1 MTLATAHSRRSDLPT
16 AAWDP
21 HPLVAAVF
29 AALERGGV
37 RWALL
42 RGEARLAAP
51 PHDVDLLVH
60 AGDVGLLAR
69 ALAPLGFLAVPT
81 WDKGS
86 HRFFVARAPSLG
98 SWVILDVVTELSYG
112 PAYALRS
119 GAAAGCLARREV
131 VGSLALLAPDDAFWT
146 LLLHCILDRGGFPE
160 HQKER
165 LRVLCRSATPES
177 ELGGFASRIGPDG
190 WDAERVIRSVGTER
204 WTVLSALRDDL
215 IHMWRRRHPVA
226 FALRRGL
233 AMASRRASPL
243 HTVLR
248 RRGLAAGMLVVDGAR
263 ARSLATTV
271 ARDFYFPARVVGV
284 PGPQSGRVRNAWCAA
299 VRSAAVRY
307 HQGRGRLVLL
317 AYGAIPA
324 PGDNDGVHLPP
335 PRPALL
341 LLLGNCDR
349 SPDVHTASARP
360 LWPLRRERCVEQRV
374 IDVSAESC
382 PCEAV
387 VQALWERYA
396 RRDLTD
402 GGLGVPADGA
412 AQ

>member
-1 MTLATAHSRRSDLPT
+1 VTLATAHSRRLDLP
-16 AAWDP
+16 AAARGR

-42 RGEARLAAP
+42 R
-51 PHDVDLLVH
+51 
-60 AGDVGLLAR
+60 
-69 ALAPLGFLAVPT
+69 PLGFVSVPT

-98 SWVILDVVTELSYG
+98 SWVILDVVTQLSYG
-112 PAYALRS
+112 PAYAVRS
-119 GAAAGCLARREV
+119 GAAAGCLARRQL

-146 LLLHCILDRGGFPE
+146 LLLHCMLDRGDFPA
-160 HQKER
+160 HQLER
-165 LRVLCRSATPES
+165 LRVLCGSATPAS
-177 ELGGFASRIGPDG
+177 ELGSFASGICPDG
-190 WDAERVIRSVGTER
+190 WDAERVIGSVRAER
-204 WTVLSALRDDL
+204 WTVLSTLRTDL
-215 IHMWRRRHPVA
+215 IRTWRRSHPFD
-226 FALRRGL
+226 FAVRRGL
-233 AMASRRASPL
+233 GMASRRASPL

-248 RRGLAAGMLVVDGAR
+248 RRGLAAGMLAVDGAP

-284 PGPQSGRVRNAWCAA
+284 PGLQGGRVRNAWRAA

-324 PGDNDGVHLPP
+324 PGANDDVRLPP

-341 LLLGNCDR
+341 LLLRNRDR
-349 SPDVHTASARP
+349 SGDAHAARARA
-360 LWPLRRERCVEQRV
+360 LWPLRRRRSVERRV
-374 IDVSAESC
+374 IDVSAASG

-387 VQALWERYA
+387 VQALWERY
-396 RRDLTD
+396 
-402 GGLGVPADGA
+402 GDGA
-412 AQ
+412 AR